1 VPRLCSTSASV
12 LVALDLFR
20 VVQEFNNDPFDRLLV
35 ATALTEP
42 YRLLT
47 HDAHLAAYWTIV
59 TVV

>member
-1 VPRLCSTSASV
+1 V

-20 VVQEFNNDPFDRLLV
+20 AVQEFNNDPFDRLLV